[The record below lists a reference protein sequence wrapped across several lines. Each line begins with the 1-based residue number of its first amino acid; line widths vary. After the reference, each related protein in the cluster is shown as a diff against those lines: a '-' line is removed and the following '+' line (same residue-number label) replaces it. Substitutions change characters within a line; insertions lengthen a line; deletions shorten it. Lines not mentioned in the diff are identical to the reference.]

1 MKLKNKEKQKDSI
14 RLIPESDELRVI
26 AATLLVFEAGLVGL
40 LSALDVLP
48 TKFLLVI
55 LVILTLADLGIL
67 LLLSSRKNV
76 DKRIVGLICVF
87 VILIVTT
94 MGGYYLVNT
103 LDTLSRISTVQDKGL
118 GTKVTG
124 QPFNVY
130 ISGVDFWGDIE
141 EVSRSDV
148 NMIVTVNP
156 NTRQILLTSIP
167 RDAYITLHTY
177 QQPDKLTHTGVYG
190 IDETTSTVE
199 DWLGIK
205 IDYYVRANFNMAMA
219 LVNAMDGVD
228 VYSDYDFK
236 SSISKYKY
244 KKGWNYLTGKQALYF
259 ARERKSFKDSDQQ
272 RIKNQQRV
280 VKAMIRKLTTSKTL
294 LTNYTDLLDAVE
306 GYMQT
311 DMSQK
316 EITSMIKLQLN
327 DMSRKWKIDSIAISG
342 EETMMGTYS
351 MGMERPLTVNIT
363 DKESEKRATTL
374 IKIVQNPENMKIVI
388 IKDDKSKKNN
398 LKDENL

>member
-1 MKLKNKEKQKDSI
+1 M
-14 RLIPESDELRVI
+14 RVI

>member
-1 MKLKNKEKQKDSI
+1 M
-14 RLIPESDELRVI
+14 
-26 AATLLVFEAGLVGL
+26 